1 MTLLQDGVIAL
12 LAAFGAVTLLWLA
25 AGALLQP
32 PAKLPAVLLVPLSGR
47 AEQMEYIVRA
57 LKLRC
62 GRGGVGAPIVLVDA
76 GLEPEARRRAQ
87 LLAGDHPDVVLA
99 SPAEAA
105 KYWERGNDHD
115 GTPDGGGYRTTYRF
129 SE

>member
-1 MTLLQDGVIAL
+1 MTLLQDGILAL
-12 LAAFGAVTLLWLA
+12 LAAVGAVTLLWLA

-76 GLEPEARRRAQ
+76 GLELDALRRAR
-87 LLAGDHPDVVLA
+87 LLMGDHPDVLLMSA
-99 SPAEAA
+99 AEVS
-105 KYWERGNDHD
+105 KFWE
-115 GTPDGGGYRTTYRF
+115 
-129 SE
+129 